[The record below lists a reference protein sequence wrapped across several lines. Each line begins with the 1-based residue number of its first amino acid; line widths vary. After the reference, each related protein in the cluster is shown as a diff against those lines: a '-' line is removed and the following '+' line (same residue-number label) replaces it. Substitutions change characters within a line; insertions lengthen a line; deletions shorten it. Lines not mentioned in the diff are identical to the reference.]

1 MKVSFLMMPFSV
13 IVSIFI
19 IIWHIYP
26 AWMGDGVD
34 SIKKN
39 RAEIKELEDEIS
51 KIENRKSNISK
62 LGVFLNSDDEFKNL
76 VQNYYST
83 SRNDEDIINS
93 INNIAFNEGIYLED
107 MDLEYVDLRD
117 NEDPIV
123 SMSLQKVEPI
133 KIPQVETVG
142 NLEGVDSPV
151 IATTIN
157 KSLNSKIKYIEVSL
171 KTSGTYEQI
180 KVFLKA
186 LNSVGILNKVQYFK
200 INTRSGNQNSDEKKE
215 FTNEDTLEALIKVGF
230 GYYVE
235 SKEGAENLLY
245 SKVFDSSQF
254 NLSALEEKEDILRGI
269 YYKTEVNEVGSS
281 NPFVKSQD

>member
-39 RAEIKELEDEIS
+39 RVEIKKLEDEIS

-142 NLEGVDSPV
+142 NLEGADSPV

-254 NLSALEEKEDILRGI
+254 NLSALEEKKDILRGI